1 MKKIVFSLVLS
12 LSMLSLV
19 SCGNKA
25 KEEAPKVDEAQV
37 ALIAKGQALFTEKTC
52 VACHNADAKL
62 VGPSLQSIVDS
73 YKAKSVDIKTF
84 LKGETKSILD
94 STLVDSSMVTI
105 MAANVVNI
113 TSPMADEDLDALIA
127 YINSIVK

>member
-12 LSMLSLV
+12 LSMLTII
-19 SCGNKA
+19 SCGNKT
-25 KEEAPKVDEAQV
+25 KEETPKADEAQT

-62 VGPSLQSIVDS
+62 VGPSLQSIVDT
-73 YKAKSVDIKTF
+73 YKAKSADIKTF
-84 LKGETKSILD
+84 LKGETKTILD

-127 YINSIVK
+127 YINSVVK

>member
-1 MKKIVFSLVLS
+1 MKKIVFSLSLT
-12 LSMLSLV
+12 LSMLTLM
-19 SCGNKA
+19 SCGNKT
-25 KEEAPKVDEAQV
+25 KEETPKADEAQT

-62 VGPSLQSIVDS
+62 VGPSLQSIVDT
-73 YKAKSVDIKTF
+73 YKAKSVDIKSF
-84 LKGETKSILD
+84 LKGETKTILD
-94 STLVDSSMVTI
+94 STLVDSSMITI

>member
-12 LSMLSLV
+12 LSMLTII
-19 SCGNKA
+19 SCGNKT
-25 KEEAPKVDEAQV
+25 KEETPKADEAQT

-73 YKAKSVDIKTF
+73 YKAQSADIKTF
-84 LKGETKSILD
+84 LKGETKTILD

-127 YINSIVK
+127 YINSVVK